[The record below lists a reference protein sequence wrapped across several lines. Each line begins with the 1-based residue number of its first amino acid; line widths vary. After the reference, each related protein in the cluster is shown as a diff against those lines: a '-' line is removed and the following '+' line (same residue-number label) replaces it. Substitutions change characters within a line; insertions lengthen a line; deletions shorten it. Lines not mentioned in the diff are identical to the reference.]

1 MLAARSSS
9 SCGPLLTRCVRTLG
23 SQEFSDS
30 LATIRGF
37 VDSMV
42 LLLGE
47 LERLPAHDVQPQQR
61 LLKMV
66 LHLTSRRISDD
77 DVFVVKTIVPLLAAA
92 THDDPEL
99 RLLALQVWLALLP
112 LDRPRDWSAPSDA
125 QELARLDLF
134 QAALYVW
141 QV

>member
-1 MLAARSSS
+1 M
-9 SCGPLLTRCVRTLG
+9 
-23 SQEFSDS
+23 
-30 LATIRGF
+30 
-37 VDSMV
+37 